1 MPAWLKM
8 MYRDFKEIKEKNLE
22 IKRVICAVHTT
33 GEEDYMRV
41 GKPVVMA
48 YTVSQRLEDILKI
61 AYVNRG
67 GIILPDWDTTNP
79 ANGIYIERI
88 PLPTDES
95 KIDWDI
101 GTYFTRLVD
110 CNVPRAIRQEFGINI
125 LPYYKKSSEED
136 DLIPIR
142 EKCWGNMPHKDFI
155 GR

>member
-8 MYRDFKEIKEKNLE
+8 MYRDFKMIKERNIE
-22 IKRVICAVHTT
+22 IKRVICAIHTT

-67 GIILPDWDTTNP
+67 GITLPDWDITNP
-79 ANGIYIERI
+79 INGIYIERV

-95 KIDWDI
+95 KIDWDVR
-101 GTYFTRLVD
+101 TYFKKLVD
-110 CNVPRAIRQEFGINI
+110 CNVPAVIQQEFGINI
-125 LPYYKKSSEED
+125 KPYYTKSSKED
-136 DLIPIR
+136 DLVPIR
-142 EKCWGNMPHKDFI
+142 EKLWGELPNSSFI
-155 GR
+155 GG